1 MLAGI
6 IVGKYLPDANGQEF
20 LNMLVVYLAMQ
31 AIRVMMFLFLLPL
44 LKYLSPG
51 YTVNDALFSSWA
63 GLRGSMSLA
72 IMLLLQSLIGD
83 GEGDDHALSSSKV
96 VLFTPSEIRKLTLT
110 VCGAIALTIL
120 VNGTFATT
128 IYDFLYGI
136 AIARDEG
143 AEAVIFHY
151 VRKRLKKKAES
162 MLR

>member
-1 MLAGI
+1 M
-6 IVGKYLPDANGQEF
+6 GKYLPDASGQEF

-31 AIRVMMFLFLLPL
+31 AIRVMMFLLLLPL

-72 IMLLLQSLIGD
+72 IMLLLQSFIAST
-83 GEGDDHALSSSKV
+83 DDDAALSSTAV
-96 VLFTPSEIRKLTLT
+96 VLFSPSDIRSLTLT

-120 VNGTFATT
+120 INGTFATNV
-128 IYDFLYGI
+128 YDYLYGVS
-136 AIARDEG
+136 IARDEG

-151 VRKRLKKKAES
+151 VRKRLKKKAEN

>member
-1 MLAGI
+1 M
-6 IVGKYLPDANGQEF
+6 GKYLPEASGQEF

-31 AIRVMMFLFLLPL
+31 AIRVMLFLLLLPL

-72 IMLLLQSLIGD
+72 IMLLLQSFIGD
-83 GEGDDHALSSSKV
+83 ADDESALSSSTF

-128 IYDFLYGI
+128 IYDFLYGV